1 MAEAGNTAA
10 SDESIKLA
18 AAISLL
24 RSKFNKNCN
33 AISPSQSDTL
43 LRWKRK
49 VRLAEE
55 DETEQLKASVDFL
68 VELCETVSSVDD
80 SKFANLAHQSVD
92 FILGI
97 LLSSPIEVLFLVSS
111 FSFLS
116 SKIWHI
122 MMYTLYLTHVHL
134 QTQWSGFLVVRDRR
148 RETIL
153 VAHPVLLPIQPL
165 TLAISLKNLLSTGRN
180 LELVERIINSLV
192 TRLTMKMCS
201 YLSENGS
208 QHSGTSAQFCIQHMV
223 RKLGSEPYI
232 GQRAILSV
240 CQRILVLAERLLFSD
255 PFDDTFPDMHE
266 CMFIMIQLIEFLVAD
281 YLLEWSKAEDFDT
294 MLLEDW
300 MMSIIQARK
309 ALELLESRNGLY
321 SLYMDRVTG
330 ELAKHVGG
338 ISLLQKIK
346 PDIFNRL
353 FQ

>member
-1 MAEAGNTAA
+1 MADAGNRNTAA

-18 AAISLL
+18 VAVSLL
-24 RSKFNKNCN
+24 RSKFIENSN
-33 AISPSQSDTL
+33 AISPSQSEAL

-49 VRLAEE
+49 AKERKQEILRLREDLKETQDASHCDLFPENASCKCYFFDNLGQLSPKRDGNDSSNNRFNDVLRRRFLRQVRFKERRRRIGSSSSSSQQRISLGLAEE

-92 FILGI
+92 FILG
-97 LLSSPIEVLFLVSS
+97 
-111 FSFLS
+111 
-116 SKIWHI
+116 
-122 MMYTLYLTHVHL
+122 
-134 QTQWSGFLVVRDRR
+134 
-148 RETIL
+148 
-153 VAHPVLLPIQPL
+153 
-165 TLAISLKNLLSTGRN
+165 
-180 LELVERIINSLV
+180 
-192 TRLTMKMCS
+192 
-201 YLSENGS
+201 S
-208 QHSGTSAQFCIQHMV
+208 QHSDTSAQFCIQHLV

-240 CQRILVLAERLLFSD
+240 CQKILVLAERLLFSD

-353 FQ
+353 FC

>member
-1 MAEAGNTAA
+1 MADAGNRNTAA

-18 AAISLL
+18 VAVSLL
-24 RSKFNKNCN
+24 RSKFIENSN
-33 AISPSQSDTL
+33 AISPSQSEAL

-49 VRLAEE
+49 AKERKQEILRLREDLKETQDASHCDLFPENASCKCYFFDNLGQLSPKRDGNDSSNNRFNDVLRRRFLRQVRFKERRRRIGSSSSSSQQRISFGLAEE

-68 VELCETVSSVDD
+68 VELCESVSSVDD

-92 FILGI
+92 FILG
-97 LLSSPIEVLFLVSS
+97 
-111 FSFLS
+111 
-116 SKIWHI
+116 
-122 MMYTLYLTHVHL
+122 
-134 QTQWSGFLVVRDRR
+134 
-148 RETIL
+148 
-153 VAHPVLLPIQPL
+153 
-165 TLAISLKNLLSTGRN
+165 
-180 LELVERIINSLV
+180 
-192 TRLTMKMCS
+192 
-201 YLSENGS
+201 S
-208 QHSGTSAQFCIQHMV
+208 QHSDTSAQFCIQHLV

-240 CQRILVLAERLLFSD
+240 CQKILVLAERLLFSD

-353 FQ
+353 FC